1 MDITGT
7 VQMISP
13 LNMFI
18 QVASTVFLLLLT
30 AAAIKLLFMFLK
42 SK

>member
-7 VQMISP
+7 VQIISP
-13 LNMFI
+13 FNMFI
-18 QVASTVFLLLLT
+18 QVASTVFLLLL
-30 AAAIKLLFMFLK
+30 AAVAVKFLFMFLK

>member
-7 VQMISP
+7 VQIISP
-13 LNMFI
+13 FNMFV
-18 QVASTVFLLLLT
+18 QVASTAFLVLL
-30 AAAIKLLFMFLK
+30 AAAAVKFLIEFLR